1 MARQVGGDWAHRSPV
16 FRAIPL
22 ARLSH
27 PALVPS
33 GMAVESDDKGAPE
46 KLVRRVALLLMPL
59 LLGAVYLLRSEKP
72 APPAP
77 VAGASASKPKPAPP
91 PTTSHAPVAAP
102 TPTPAPFSDEAPLRT
117 APPERIPPAPLP
129 PIERAGI
136 PAVDLPPA
144 SATPPPAIAAPSVP
158 ASPCGG
164 LFVRL
169 ITVGDDPKQAF
180 ASMATSYAAPAQVV
194 HVGDSVGGFRVTK
207 IEWDRVWVQSG
218 GGRCAVGMH
227 FGARDAQEGAAK
239 ELSAEAYAELPWVLP
254 QAIVDGLSK
263 RSEMEFELDAATIAA
278 LYARGADVFAGLRMK
293 LVDGPGLEL
302 FDVRLDSFLER
313 LGIEEKDVLVAIDEK
328 PVNSVDAVVK
338 ALEAARDHE
347 SLTADFTRDGEPF
360 RLTLSLR
367 RVFVGP

>member
-1 MARQVGGDWAHRSPV
+1 MANSSDNGG
-16 FRAIPL
+16 
-22 ARLSH
+22 
-27 PALVPS
+27 
-33 GMAVESDDKGAPE
+33 PE
-46 KLVRRVALLLMPL
+46 KLVRRVALLLVPL

-77 VAGASASKPKPAPP
+77 GASSATPAPRSP
-91 PTTSHAPVAAP
+91 PLPPAAVASH
-102 TPTPAPFSDEAPLRT
+102 TPMQPFSDETPLRASAT
-117 APPERIPPAPLP
+117 EPVPSPPPPP
-129 PIERAGI
+129 PPRAAGI
-136 PAVDLPPA
+136 PAADLPPA
-144 SATPPPAIAAPSVP
+144 SVNPSPQIAAPSVP

-180 ASMATSYAAPAQVV
+180 ASLATSYAAPAQVV
-194 HVGDSVGGFRVTK
+194 HVGDRVGGFRVTK

-239 ELSAEAYAELPWVLP
+239 ELSAEDYAKLPWVLP

-263 RSEMEFELDAATIAA
+263 RSEMEFELDVATITA
-278 LYARGADVFAGLRMK
+278 LYARGADLFAGLRMK
-293 LVDGPGLEL
+293 LVDGPGVQL
-302 FDVRLDSFLER
+302 FDIRLDSFLER

-328 PVNSVDAVVK
+328 PVDSVDAVVK
-338 ALEAARDHE
+338 ALEAAREHE
-347 SLTADFTRDGEPF
+347 VLTADFTRDGEPY